1 LFAHGQKR
9 TFRHMEMRA
18 AVYDRY
24 GPPGVLRVCSVPKPV
39 PAADEVLVAVGATTV
54 TAACGMMRRGTTLMS
69 RLLLGLAR
77 PRERFRVLGMEIAGT
92 VESTGAKVTRF
103 RPGDR
108 VFGFTGF
115 GAGGYAQYVCM
126 DAAGSLAHIP
136 AGLGL
141 EDAATLVDGPSTAL
155 YFLVDRAG
163 LRAGD
168 RVVIIGASGSIG
180 TAAVQIA
187 RHLGADVTAVCSGRN
202 AELVRALGAHHVVDY
217 TVENCAARGNTYDI
231 VFDTVGKSS
240 FRAARS
246 CLAPGGRYLVTTGG
260 FAAYARDL
268 WSRCF
273 GNHGFVFGMSVDKR
287 DALHTVSDLVARGA
301 LRAVIDRRYALGNI
315 AEAHRYVES
324 GRKRGNVVIGVG
336 DA

>member
-1 LFAHGQKR
+1 
-9 TFRHMEMRA
+9 MEMIA
-18 AVYDRY
+18 AVYERY
-24 GPPGVLRVCSVPKPV
+24 GPPEVLQVRTVPKPE
-39 PAADEVLVAVGATTV
+39 PADDQVRIAVGATTV
-54 TAACGMMRRGTTLMS
+54 TAACGMMRRGTTLLS
-69 RLLLGLAR
+69 RLLLGLGR
-77 PRERFRVLGMEIAGT
+77 PRERFRVLGMEVAGT
-92 VESTGAKVTRF
+92 VESAGARVIQF

-126 DAAGSLAHIP
+126 KAAGSLAHIP
-136 AGLGL
+136 AGVSL
-141 EDAATLVDGPSTAL
+141 EEACTLVDGPSTAL
-155 YFLVDRAG
+155 YFLLDRAR

-168 RVVIIGASGSIG
+168 RVAIIGASGSIG

-187 RHLGADVTAVCSGRN
+187 RHLGADVTAVCSGKN
-202 AELVRALGAHHVVDY
+202 AELVRSLGAHHVIDY
-217 TVENCAARGNTYDI
+217 TVDNFAALGDTYNM

-240 FRAARS
+240 FRAVRG

-260 FAAYARDL
+260 FAAYLRDF

-273 GNHGFVFGMSVDKR
+273 GSRKFVFGMSIDKR
-287 DALHTVSDLVARGA
+287 GALKTVSDLVACGA
-301 LRAVIDRRYALGNI
+301 LRAVIDRRYPLKNI